1 MIMEV
6 VIEGNAFIDGDLNKC
21 AIGLEEGRIKS
32 IKKILKGDKYYDFG
46 DKLILPAAV
55 DAHVHFR
62 DPGMSYKEDFTSGT
76 QSAAFGGISCILD
89 MPNTVPPVTKI
100 TAFEDK
106 SRICIMKAFVDFG
119 LYAGISPNCD
129 IEALAKSAISYKIY
143 LATTTGEML
152 IDDYETLEGIFK
164 RIGKTKKPVC
174 VHCEDERLLNTAL
187 KPKSLKEHLKNRPNK
202 SEESGIK
209 EVIEKKN
216 DSKTHICH
224 ITTSEGINLLEN
236 TDITSEVTPHHLF
249 LNSNSNIGA
258 LGKVNPPLRL
268 PKDQDALWNALNQ
281 GKIDIIASDH
291 APHTLDEKEHF
302 ENAPSGIPGVET
314 MLPLMLSLVKHNK
327 FQLARLVNAASE
339 RPGEIF
345 DLKKGKLEVGYEG
358 DIIVVDM
365 RKETEISAKN
375 LHSKTGWTPFEG
387 FSSIFPRFTFV
398 RGEVVIE
405 DWELTGEMGFG
416 NMVSGGQLTGEIG
429 D

>member
-106 SRICIMKAFVDFG
+106 SRICNMKAFVDFG